1 MNRTILRRACGS
13 VSAVLLGGLVAL
25 SVPPGP
31 AIAASGK
38 VITDML
44 DGTRDEAQ
52 TVAIQ
57 PDGKIVVAG
66 DAGGYLALARYRP
79 DGSLDPGFGG
89 TGRVTTPGPL
99 PGDTEVMAVAVLP
112 DGRILAAGHRY
123 HVGSLTLP
131 ESGDI
136 VLVRYQPDGSLDP
149 TFGDGGMVITDRTAV
164 DLVGDMAIQPDGR
177 IVVAGSA
184 RPARNDFV
192 VIRYHADGSLDT
204 GFGTGGAVT
213 TDFFGQY
220 DWATAVSIQADG
232 RIVVGGFVDQ
242 QFDNGLRYQFGLA
255 RYRADGSL
263 DDSFGT
269 GGRVVTDFANTS
281 SMVEELVI
289 QRDGRILVTG
299 AVLNRPG
306 MPGGYSDFALARY
319 HVDGSLDGGFGV
331 GGKVRT
337 DFENAQD
344 RGMWVAV
351 RADGR
356 IVVAGFAHETRFGL
370 AGYRPDG
377 ALDPGF
383 GTGGKVTTDFG
394 GMDRGNGAAL
404 ASDGRLVVAGQTWGD
419 TGADFAVARYAANGA
434 LDTSFG

>member
-1 MNRTILRRACGS
+1 
-13 VSAVLLGGLVAL
+13 
-25 SVPPGP
+25 
-31 AIAASGK
+31 
-38 VITDML
+38 
-44 DGTRDEAQ
+44 
-52 TVAIQ
+52 
-57 PDGKIVVAG
+57 
-66 DAGGYLALARYRP
+66 
-79 DGSLDPGFGG
+79 
-89 TGRVTTPGPL
+89 
-99 PGDTEVMAVAVLP
+99 
-112 DGRILAAGHRY
+112 
-123 HVGSLTLP
+123 
-131 ESGDI
+131 
-136 VLVRYQPDGSLDP
+136 
-149 TFGDGGMVITDRTAV
+149 
-164 DLVGDMAIQPDGR
+164 
-177 IVVAGSA
+177 
-184 RPARNDFV
+184 
-192 VIRYHADGSLDT
+192 
-204 GFGTGGAVT
+204 
-213 TDFFGQY
+213 
-220 DWATAVSIQADG
+220 
-232 RIVVGGFVDQ
+232 
-242 QFDNGLRYQFGLA
+242 
-255 RYRADGSL
+255 
-263 DDSFGT
+263 
-269 GGRVVTDFANTS
+269 
-281 SMVEELVI
+281 VEELVI